1 MHVEAV
7 NESIRGIRA
16 EKVRYH
22 TCCGINEGPRIHD
35 ASLADVAGYVL
46 KVIACS
52 HVFEAANP
60 RHEHENHVWER
71 IKLPDGKC

>member
-35 ASLADVAGYVL
+35 ASLADVAGYL
-46 KVIACS
+46 
-52 HVFEAANP
+52 
-60 RHEHENHVWER
+60 
-71 IKLPDGKC
+71 